1 MTRATA
7 TVSRAVGMGTVVVAA
22 AVLLSGC
29 VSTVS
34 GTAMR
39 APDPGRLDVPPLDEA
54 ELDDVLLSIG
64 ELNAIMGSTTMR
76 VTSTLDEMTDHSDD
90 VSDVD
95 CLGTV
100 YGAEEPVYDGS
111 GWTHVRDE
119 VAREAG
125 DDNEHW
131 VEQTAVLY
139 PASRNAQRFFADSE
153 TAWQNCAGTP
163 VAIFSGDEAYVWDL
177 DDVIAEDA
185 LITQLTTQDDADGW
199 ACQHALAVASN
210 LTVETWACGYTITDE
225 AETIAREM
233 LANAARR

>member
-1 MTRATA
+1 
-7 TVSRAVGMGTVVVAA
+7 MGAVVVAA
-22 AVLLSGC
+22 TVPLSGC

-34 GTAMR
+34 GTAVR
-39 APDPGRLDVPPLDEA
+39 GPDLGQFDVPPLDETK
-54 ELDDVLLSIG
+54 LNDVLLSIG
-64 ELNAIMGSTTMR
+64 ELNGIMGSTTMR
-76 VTSTLDEMTDHSDD
+76 VTSELDEMTDHSDD
-90 VSDVD
+90 VSDRD

-119 VAREAG
+119 VAREPG
-125 DDNEHW
+125 DDNAHW

-139 PASRNAQRFFADSE
+139 PSPRNAQRFFDDSRR
-153 TAWQNCAGTP
+153 AWQNCAGTP
-163 VAIFSGDEAYVWDL
+163 VAIFSDDEAYFWDL
-177 DDVIAEDA
+177 DDVLTEDA
-185 LITQLTTQDDADGW
+185 LITQMTTQDDADGW

-210 LTVETWACGYTITDE
+210 LTVETWACGYTIIDE